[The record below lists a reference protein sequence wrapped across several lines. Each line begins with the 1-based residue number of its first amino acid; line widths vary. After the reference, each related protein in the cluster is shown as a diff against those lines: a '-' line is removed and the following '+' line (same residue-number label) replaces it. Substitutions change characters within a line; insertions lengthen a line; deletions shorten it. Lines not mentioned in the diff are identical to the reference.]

1 MCCNSPV
8 ESRVGEKELS
18 VHQKA
23 TRELKFTKSN
33 QSNKTPHAESERNE
47 RQIETNERE
56 GEFNG

>member
-33 QSNKTPHAESERNE
+33 QSNKTKQKRNE